1 VYTTGG
7 NYNIYF
13 ILKLLKFLAKY
24 KHLDYLSITEKRKP
38 KKNSTYDGLDWFMDD
53 FNLDKDQGM
62 CRYNKLSKNI
72 YNKNEFGFKNPK
84 PI

>member
-1 VYTTGG
+1 M
-7 NYNIYF
+7 F

-38 KKNSTYDGLDWFMDD
+38 KKNSTYVGLGWFMDD

-62 CRYNKLSKNI
+62 CR
-72 YNKNEFGFKNPK
+72 
-84 PI
+84 